1 VSAAPISQEPA
12 CDYVVVGAGSAG
24 CIVAARLAESGAHQV
39 VLLEAG
45 GEDDSFWI
53 HTPLGYGKL
62 YEDPKYNWL
71 YEAEGEPELGGHRSY
86 QPRGK
91 VLGGTGSING
101 MIYMRG
107 HPEDFAHWARL
118 GVTGWTYADVLPHYR
133 RSETNQ
139 HGASEFHGGDGPVH
153 ITDAPH
159 HELSD
164 AFIQAAQQAGFPRND
179 DFNGA
184 SQDGFGYNQMTIRA
198 GRRSSTAVAFLKP
211 ARRKRNLRV
220 LTHAQ
225 ATRLVLEN
233 GEAVGVEY
241 RRGDG
246 SLAQVKARREVIVCG
261 GAINSPQLLQL
272 SGIGPGA
279 LLQRHGVPLAA
290 DLPGVG
296 ENLQD
301 HFVVPM
307 TYRCTKPITI
317 NDVVNNPVRRIA
329 AGLRYLLLRS
339 GPLAAN
345 ASLCGGCVRT
355 DPALPAPDVK
365 INLQLWH
372 RASHGRDKKRVG
384 LSPYSAFGTNVV
396 LLHPDNRGSVHITS
410 ADPLAHPSMR
420 FNLFVSDSDRRT
432 AVAGLRMLRRIMS
445 MPAMQPYVA
454 SEDSPG
460 PDRHSDEALLAHCR
474 QHGRSNHHAAGSCK
488 MGIDPMAV
496 VDSRL
501 RVHKVGRLRVADASI
516 MPRIVSGNT
525 HGPAMMIGEKAAAMI
540 LEDLGG
546 TAA

>member
-1 VSAAPISQEPA
+1 
-12 CDYVVVGAGSAG
+12 
-24 CIVAARLAESGAHQV
+24 
-39 VLLEAG
+39 
-45 GEDDSFWI
+45 
-53 HTPLGYGKL
+53 
-62 YEDPKYNWL
+62 
-71 YEAEGEPELGGHRSY
+71 
-86 QPRGK
+86 
-91 VLGGTGSING
+91 
-101 MIYMRG
+101 
-107 HPEDFAHWARL
+107 
-118 GVTGWTYADVLPHYR
+118 
-133 RSETNQ
+133 
-139 HGASEFHGGDGPVH
+139 VH
-153 ITDAPH
+153 ITDAPR

-164 AFIQAAQQAGFPRND
+164 AFIHAAQQAGFPRND

-184 SQDGFGYNQMTIRA
+184 TQDGFGYNQMTIRA

-211 ARRKRNLRV
+211 ARSRSNLRV
-220 LTHAQ
+220 VTHAQ
-225 ATRLVLEN
+225 ATRVLIED
-233 GEAVGVEY
+233 GQAVGVGY
-241 RRGDG
+241 LRDG
-246 SLAQVKARREVIVCG
+246 VATRVMARREVVVCG

-279 LLQRHGVPLAA
+279 LLQQHGIPVVA

-307 TYRCTKPITI
+307 TFRCTRPITI
-317 NDVVNNPVRRIA
+317 NDVVNNPLRRMA

-372 RASHGRDKKRVG
+372 RASHGRNKSKVG

-396 LLHPDNRGSVHITS
+396 LLHPDNRGSVHIKS
-410 ADPLAHPSMR
+410 ADPTAHPR
-420 FNLFVSDSDRRT
+420 IQFNLFVSDSDRRT
-432 AVAGLRMLRRIMS
+432 AVAGLRMLRRIMA
-445 MPAMQPYVA
+445 MPAIAPYVA

-460 PDRHSDEALLAHCR
+460 PERHSDEALLAHCR
-474 QHGRSNHHAAGSCK
+474 QHGRSNHHAAGTCK
-488 MGIDPMAV
+488 MGVDPLAV

-546 TAA
+546 KA